1 MAEEQSTEPVAS
13 SGSKANTGKIRLWY
27 ARVIMGLCV
36 LMFAFLAQ
44 LYAFTPLNGINMFG
58 VSVSGEA
65 HSITFLRTS
74 LGAMFSSLFFA
85 SVIGLAR
92 PKLFYP
98 CLTFI
103 IGVMT
108 MIVVL
113 RLYGFAV
120 DGITPTNI
128 SELRNEGI
136 GWLIFLS
143 GWLAYPRTHD

>member
-1 MAEEQSTEPVAS
+1 MAEEQSTETS
-13 SGSKANTGKIRLWY
+13 EESGGKVRLWY

-44 LYAFTPLNGINMFG
+44 LYAFTPLNGIDMFG

-65 HSITFLRTS
+65 HSVTFLRTS

-85 SVIGLAR
+85 SVIGLVR

-98 CLTFI
+98 CLTFVV
-103 IGVMT
+103 GVMA
-108 MIVVL
+108 MIVAL

-120 DGITPTNI
+120 DGITDTNI

-143 GWLAYPRTHD
+143 GWLAYPRNTQKGSN